1 MSILSILKQEFI
13 RGNID
18 KDQYEIL
25 KETIANILK
34 SLVSKKTDNNAAKDR
49 M

>member
-1 MSILSILKQEFI
+1 MKQEFI

-18 KDQYEIL
+18 KDQNDIL
-25 KETIANILK
+25 KENIADVLK
-34 SLVSKKTDNNAAKDR
+34 SLVSKKTDNNAANDR